1 MTTNVLLDGGTINS
15 GGTYTMYATDGI
27 TVTANGGTL
36 TNVSG
41 TWTTCNL
48 YSQSNTSITLTGS
61 GSYRPGGAAGTTTGT
76 INLGAGAIIKGGSGD
91 CNMGYA
97 NASLEVYSNLVLNGG
112 SLSFNYDASGGTTSL
127 GAVPSTLNPSNI
139 YFNGGSLHVGH
150 STTIGATRGIYVASG
165 GGTIEDVVSSGGT
178 VTIDSPISGPGSVSF
193 PNGHSAVI
201 SAIILAANNTYTGT
215 TTIGVS
221 NAVTVGAGGTTG
233 TLGTGDTTDNWTL
246 TFNLTGSYS
255 YGGVISGSGS
265 VAKTASGTVTL
276 TGANTYSG
284 NTTNSAGT
292 LLINNT
298 SGSGTGTGNVAVNSG
313 STLGGNGF
321 ISGAVTINSG
331 ATLAPGPMASSVGTL
346 TINNNL
352 SIAGNVAIAINKS
365 LSPSNSA
372 VVVTGTLANTG
383 SGTLKVSNLGPALAV
398 GDRFQIFSEPLT
410 GNAMTVSGG
419 GAIWNNNLA
428 VDGSISV
435 AAVPIPVITSF
446 SFIAGNLVLAGTNGN
461 PSDGFSVLTSTNVA
475 TPLTNWTT
483 FTTGSY
489 NGSGNFAVTNAI
501 TKTAPA
507 QFFIIESH

>member
-1 MTTNVLLDGGTINS
+1 
-15 GGTYTMYATDGI
+15 
-27 TVTANGGTL
+27 
-36 TNVSG
+36 
-41 TWTTCNL
+41 
-48 YSQSNTSITLTGS
+48 
-61 GSYRPGGAAGTTTGT
+61 
-76 INLGAGAIIKGGSGD
+76 
-91 CNMGYA
+91 
-97 NASLEVYSNLVLNGG
+97 
-112 SLSFNYDASGGTTSL
+112 
-127 GAVPSTLNPSNI
+127 
-139 YFNGGSLHVGH
+139 
-150 STTIGATRGIYVASG
+150 
-165 GGTIEDVVSSGGT
+165 
-178 VTIDSPISGPGSVSF
+178 
-193 PNGHSAVI
+193 
-201 SAIILAANNTYTGT
+201 
-215 TTIGVS
+215 
-221 NAVTVGAGGTTG
+221 
-233 TLGTGDTTDNWTL
+233 
-246 TFNLTGSYS
+246 
-255 YGGVISGSGS
+255 
-265 VAKTASGTVTL
+265 
-276 TGANTYSG
+276 
-284 NTTNSAGT
+284 
-292 LLINNT
+292 
-298 SGSGTGTGNVAVNSG
+298 
-313 STLGGNGF
+313 
-321 ISGAVTINSG
+321 
-331 ATLAPGPMASSVGTL
+331 VGTL